1 MPFPYNMGRQQNVS
15 QIPTPTMQNTTTVPQ
30 LGTTLPQVTV
40 AIPQPTVAI
49 PTLNLNESIYHAE
62 PTESVGAYSRW
73 DDFQEQFDEMQ
84 REIKALCGKDL
95 FGKNAHDLCLVPNV
109 QIPAKFK
116 VPEYEKYKGNTCP
129 RSHLVMYARKMST
142 QTDYH

>member
-1 MPFPYNMGRQQNVS
+1 MPLPYNMGRLQNVS
-15 QIPTPTMQNTTTVPQ
+15 QIPTPTMQNTTTIPQ

-40 AIPQPTVAI
+40 AIPTPDLDE
-49 PTLNLNESIYHAE
+49 PIYDAE
-62 PTESVGAYSRW
+62 PTESVDAYGRW

-84 REIKALCGKDL
+84 REIMALCGKDL